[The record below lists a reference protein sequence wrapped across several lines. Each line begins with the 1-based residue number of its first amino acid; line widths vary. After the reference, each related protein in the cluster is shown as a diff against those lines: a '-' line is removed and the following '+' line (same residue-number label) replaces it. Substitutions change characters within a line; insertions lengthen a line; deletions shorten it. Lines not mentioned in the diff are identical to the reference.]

1 MALSQQFMMRR
12 RLRKRGKM
20 IMNLLGNPLNIGCLV
35 SDMQSATEMF
45 GGSHTWSLKME
56 EQLF

>member
-12 RLRKRGKM
+12 RLRKRGKK
-20 IMNLLGNPLNIGCLV
+20 IMNLLENPLNIGCLASV
-35 SDMQSATEMF
+35 MQSAMEMF
-45 GGSHTWSLKME
+45 GGSHTWSSKME